1 MKPPNNKTTNIVR
14 LPAIV
19 DATAVRKREAINRNI
34 DIDVRCIVKSR
45 RNWRKNLLEPKEQE
59 KTKHNELKSKFLK
72 RKFERG
78 NRRTHQL
85 DHIDDQINPSEEHTL
100 QM

>member
-1 MKPPNNKTTNIVR
+1 M
-14 LPAIV
+14 
-19 DATAVRKREAINRNI
+19 
-34 DIDVRCIVKSR
+34 
-45 RNWRKNLLEPKEQE
+45 EPKEQE
-59 KTKHNELKSKFLK
+59 KKKHNELKSKFLK

-100 QM
+100 HM